1 MTEGTIAISRA
12 KRNKWLALLAV
23 TAAFTYT
30 FLGRYIYSSLMN
42 AVSGEFALNT
52 AQAGMYMSAF
62 FLGYIITQVPGGI
75 LADRVGPKLLLVI
88 STAIGGLSSV
98 LMSTIPGFGAGL
110 VFRLLSGIAGGFVFS
125 CSSKVISGVFEPG
138 ERSVALGILLASPPM
153 GITLA
158 SLLGPLLRDAF
169 GWRTTFLVVG
179 LLALLVLAL
188 ILLYVRDPRRT
199 PGGITAKPSFTTG
212 FLEFVKNR
220 SQLFLAAAGFMFMF
234 TTTGF
239 PTWVNKFTQGLS
251 YTETQGTVI
260 AMTYSLAGIVGSI
273 LSGVIAKK
281 LRLKSRGFLLIV
293 LAAMAALSLALVF
306 RWSAGAFLAIGIVYG
321 FVSYLP
327 ASHFASM
334 AIAYANPEHSA
345 TAIASHNLFQ
355 QTASVIQ
362 PMVLG
367 WGIDM
372 TGGYSLLWYAFAVAM
387 ALGFLATKRTK
398 AQG

>member
-153 GITLA
+153 
-158 SLLGPLLRDAF
+158 
-169 GWRTTFLVVG
+169 
-179 LLALLVLAL
+179 
-188 ILLYVRDPRRT
+188 
-199 PGGITAKPSFTTG
+199 
-212 FLEFVKNR
+212 
-220 SQLFLAAAGFMFMF
+220 
-234 TTTGF
+234 
-239 PTWVNKFTQGLS
+239 
-251 YTETQGTVI
+251 
-260 AMTYSLAGIVGSI
+260 
-273 LSGVIAKK
+273 
-281 LRLKSRGFLLIV
+281 
-293 LAAMAALSLALVF
+293 
-306 RWSAGAFLAIGIVYG
+306 
-321 FVSYLP
+321 
-327 ASHFASM
+327 
-334 AIAYANPEHSA
+334 
-345 TAIASHNLFQ
+345 
-355 QTASVIQ
+355 
-362 PMVLG
+362 
-367 WGIDM
+367 
-372 TGGYSLLWYAFAVAM
+372 
-387 ALGFLATKRTK
+387 
-398 AQG
+398 

>member
-1 MTEGTIAISRA
+1 MLSNR
-12 KRNKWLALLAV
+12 KNPNKWLALLAV

-42 AVSGEFALNT
+42 AVSGEFGLST

-75 LADRVGPKLLLVI
+75 LADRIGPKLLLII
-88 STAIGGLSSV
+88 STVVGGLSSA
-98 LMSTIPGFGAGL
+98 LMSTIPGFSAGL
-110 VFRLLSGIAGGFVFS
+110 AFRLLSGIAGGFVFS
-125 CSSKVISGVFEPG
+125 CSSKVISSIFEK
-138 ERSVALGILLASPPM
+138 EQQSVALGILLASPPM
-153 GITLA
+153 GITVA
-158 SLLGPLLRDAF
+158 SLLGPVLRDAF
-169 GWRTTFLVVG
+169 GWRSTFLAVG
-179 LLALLVLAL
+179 LLALIVLGLV
-188 ILLYVRDPRRT
+188 ILFVRDPQRV
-199 PGGITAKPSFTTG
+199 PQNAADKPSFIAG
-212 FLEFVKNR
+212 FVDFVKNP

-239 PTWVNKFTQGLS
+239 PTWVNKFTENLS
-251 YTETQGTVI
+251 YTENQATII
-260 AMTYSLAGIVGSI
+260 AMSYSIAGIIGSI
-273 LSGVIAKK
+273 LSGMIAKR
-281 LRLKSRGFLLIV
+281 LRLTSRTFLKITLST
-293 LAAMAALSLALVF
+293 MAVLSLVLVF
-306 RWSAGAFLAIGIVYG
+306 RWGAGAFTAIGIVYG

-334 AIAYANPEHSA
+334 AMSYAKPVFSA

-372 TGGYSLLWYAFAVAM
+372 TGGYSVLWYAFAITM
-387 ALGFLATKRTK
+387 AAGFLAMNKTK
-398 AQG
+398 AQ

>member
-1 MTEGTIAISRA
+1 MTGITIENSRG
-12 KRNKWLALLAV
+12 KNDKWLALLAV

-42 AVSGEFALNT
+42 AVSGEFSLNT

-75 LADRVGPKLLLVI
+75 LADLVGPKLLLII
-88 STAIGGLSSV
+88 STAVGGLSAA

-110 VFRLLSGIAGGFVFS
+110 AFRLISGVAGGFVFS
-125 CSSKVISGVFEPG
+125 CSSKVISGAFEPG

-169 GWRTTFLVVG
+169 GWRTTFLAVG
-179 LLALLVLAL
+179 LLALIVLAL
-188 ILLYVRDPRRT
+188 ILLFVRNPQRAPAGSAD
-199 PGGITAKPSFTTG
+199 KPSFITG
-212 FLEFVKNR
+212 FLEFLKNR

-239 PTWVNKFTQGLS
+239 PTWVNKFTENLN
-251 YTETQGTVI
+251 YTETQATII
-260 AMTYSLAGIVGSI
+260 AMSYSLAGIVGSI
-273 LSGVIAKK
+273 LSGMIAKK
-281 LRLKSRGFLLIV
+281 LRLSSRSFLLAV
-293 LAAMAALSLALVF
+293 LAAMAVLSLALVF
-306 RWSAGAFLAIGIVYG
+306 RWSAGAFMLIGIVYG

-334 AIAYANPEHSA
+334 AIAYARPEHSA

-367 WGIDM
+367 FGIDM
-372 TGGYSLLWYAFAVAM
+372 TGGYSVLWYAFAIAM
-387 ALGFLATKRTK
+387 AIGFLATKKTK
-398 AQG
+398 S